1 VRAVPHRGRTGSAAP
16 AGPPLAGAML
26 GGVADGTPFP
36 RGLGLLRL
44 WAAVLA
50 AVVLTGGLPPAG
62 RAQASDPVTVAQT
75 FRAAIAAQDV
85 AAVLALW
92 ADDGVYLY
100 DDHAAVVALG
110 REALPHR
117 LPVVFAAK
125 QHPVAGTFRVAGDVV
140 TYDWQVPPD
149 PAAGRDVPALA
160 GTDELIVREGKIHRW
175 TQHPDPVA
183 ADRQRQAL
191 DAVLAVQATQRAQ
204 AAEATAI
211 AASGVLQRTPDTQ
224 GRRTPSPA
232 LWAAGAVAILLVTGL
247 AALTRSR
254 AAS

>member
-1 VRAVPHRGRTGSAAP
+1 
-16 AGPPLAGAML
+16 L
-26 GGVADGTPFP
+26 
-36 RGLGLLRL
+36 
-44 WAAVLA
+44 
-50 AVVLTGGLPPAG
+50 
-62 RAQASDPVTVAQT
+62 TVAQT

-92 ADDGVYLY
+92 ADDGVYLH

-110 REALPHR
+110 REALPQR
-117 LPVVFAAK
+117 LPVVFAAN

-160 GTDELIVREGKIHRW
+160 GTDELLVREGKIHRW

-183 ADRQRQAL
+183 TDRQRQAL

-204 AAEATAI
+204 TAAATAV
-211 AASGVLQRTPDTQ
+211 AASGVLRRTPDTQ
-224 GRRTPSPA
+224 DRRTPPPA
-232 LWAAGAVAILLVTGL
+232 LWAAGAAGILLVTGL
-247 AALTRSR
+247 AALTRAR
-254 AAS
+254 PTP